1 MDETLTA
8 SLTDWRFRAI
18 LLTVFGAL
26 ALFIATIGVYGVISY
41 WVAQR
46 THEIGI
52 RMALGAERRD
62 VLRLVL
68 GQGARLALAGVIV
81 GVGVALGLT
90 RFMADMLYGVKAS
103 DPLTFGGTALLLLV
117 VAVLACYVPARRAM
131 RVDPMVALRYE

>member
-1 MDETLTA
+1 MDETKTA

-18 LLTVFGAL
+18 LLSAFGAL

-52 RMALGAERRD
+52 RMTLGAERRD

-68 GQGARLALAGVIV
+68 GQGARLALV
-81 GVGVALGLT
+81 GVLVGVAVALGLT
-90 RFMADMLYGVKAS
+90 RLMADMLYGVKAS
-103 DPLTFGGTALLLLV
+103 DPLTFAATAALLLLV
-117 VAVLACYVPARRAM
+117 ALAACYIPARRAM